1 MTEMTDLAR
10 TAGTAAVERG
20 GSASLGQR
28 LLGLMEHYRGPE
40 SPLAV
45 PVFYRLRG
53 DLDRTALQ
61 AALDCLVVRHE
72 ALRTTYHTER
82 RRLVQRVR
90 EPRPVPLES
99 RRVDDAPGALE
110 RAMRELVRTPFDLE
124 VSPVRAAL
132 LDVSPEEAV
141 LMLTIHHLSTDGW
154 SGGVLAGDLGRFY
167 RPGQPGVL
175 PRSVPPAMQYL
186 DFSEWQRTRFET
198 GLLAEQQEFWRTRLA
213 GARPP
218 ALPGRPAGRAD
229 GPQLPGTHT
238 FDLPEEAVA
247 ALTQICRSR
256 RLTTFVAGLAVFTSV
271 LHAYTGDT
279 DVAVASMFANR
290 IRPELVET
298 VGFLTNLLV
307 LRLTMPERPTFEDVL
322 EAGRDIVYDAL
333 GNQEIP
339 YHLVPQAQG
348 ERGPGLENILF
359 QVMAGPEYALS
370 LDGLEVS
377 QVGPPSG
384 GGTRFDLEFAL
395 IPTRTG
401 IQGIVWYD
409 RRRFETA
416 WVNRFVDDFA
426 RMAVRV
432 ADAPDRPVGDLGTS

>member
-1 MTEMTDLAR
+1 MNDMTDLVR
-10 TAGTAAVERG
+10 TTGTAVER
-20 GSASLGQR
+20 SAPASLGQR

-45 PVFYRLRG
+45 PVFYRVKG
-53 DLDRTALQ
+53 ALDRTALQ
-61 AALDCLVVRHE
+61 AALDALVVRHE
-72 ALRTTYHTER
+72 ALRTTYRTER
-82 RRLVQRVR
+82 RRLTQQVC
-90 EPRPVPLES
+90 EPRPVPLET
-99 RRVDDAPGALE
+99 RRLGAEPETLE
-110 RAMRELVRTPFDLE
+110 RAMRELVRTPFDLG

-132 LDVSPEEAV
+132 LEVAPEESV
-141 LMLTIHHLSTDGW
+141 LMLNIHHLSTDGW

-167 RPGQPGVL
+167 RPGHSGDVP
-175 PRSVPPAMQYL
+175 PSEPPAMQYL
-186 DFSEWQRTRFET
+186 DFSEWQRTRFES
-198 GLLAEQQEFWRTRLA
+198 GALAAQQEFWRTRLA

-218 ALPGRPAGRAD
+218 ALQGGPGGRAD

-238 FDLPEEAVA
+238 FELPQEAVD
-247 ALTQICRSR
+247 ALAQLCRSR
-256 RLTTFVAGLAVFTSV
+256 RLTTFVAGLAVFASV
-271 LHAYTGDT
+271 LHSYTGDT

-401 IQGIVWYD
+401 TQGIVWYD

-416 WVNRFVDDFA
+416 WVHRLVDDFA
-426 RMAVRV
+426 RMTVRV
-432 ADAPDRPVGDLGTS
+432 AEAPDRPVSDLGQP